1 MLSNYGLLVLFRV
14 VTAAVNLLVIR
25 QLNIPLDL
33 IAMVVGL
40 WVLRPWVRAT
50 IFSLEVLNLM
60 GALLGLF
67 FGNYAGSLFGVAVY
81 GLCIYVLCKPEL
93 KERFM

>member
-40 WVLRPWVRAT
+40 WVLRPWVRAA

-60 GALLGLF
+60 LALLGFF
-67 FGNYAGSLFGVAVY
+67 FGNIAGSLFGVAVY
-81 GLCIYVLCKPEL
+81 GLCIYVMCTPVV

>member
-1 MLSNYGLLVLFRV
+1 MLSNYGLLVLFRA

-33 IAMVVGL
+33 VAMIIGI
-40 WVLRPWVRAT
+40 WVLRPWVRVA

-60 GALLGLF
+60 LALLGLF
-67 FGNYAGSLFGVAVY
+67 FGNYVGSLFGVAVY
-81 GLCIYVLCKPEL
+81 GLCIYVLCSPAL